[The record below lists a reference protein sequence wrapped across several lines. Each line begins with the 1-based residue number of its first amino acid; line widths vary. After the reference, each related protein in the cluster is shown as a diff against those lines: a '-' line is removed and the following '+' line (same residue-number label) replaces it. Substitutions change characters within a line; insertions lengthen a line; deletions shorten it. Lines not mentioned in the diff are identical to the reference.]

1 MFSRGFT
8 QRKRELI
15 LYLES
20 LTWQTATA
28 GKMHLVAKRN
38 YIRPVKHQAGKTFTH
53 LYIRIKMEKLCTV
66 FQDKQYEN
74 EEKLPV

>member
-1 MFSRGFT
+1 MLDLLS
-8 QRKRELI
+8 I
-15 LYLES
+15 
-20 LTWQTATA
+20 
-28 GKMHLVAKRN
+28 
-38 YIRPVKHQAGKTFTH
+38 QAGKTFTH